1 MKKYEQPIIEVTAV
15 RVDDVITLSSFAV
28 KDKGKDTPWISATP
42 GVPSYS
48 VPGIK

>member
-1 MKKYEQPIIEVTAV
+1 MKQYKKPEIEITVVAPCDVVTA
-15 RVDDVITLSSFAV
+15 SSFAV

-48 VPGIK
+48 VPGM